1 VVVDNVIANEYSVH
15 AGGNRITVSVFL
27 MKMQLQTEARRYQ
40 LVREGIVHEFPGLDD
55 ETIRD
60 TLEGITDLH
69 EMIAAVIR
77 SALVDEALH
86 SGLRFRVDDMRER
99 LSRLE
104 LRASKKRQLALEAM
118 SEVGLSKL
126 EQPDFTASIRAG
138 SPALV
143 VVPDESIPEPYWLPQ
158 PPKLDRQAIL
168 GELKRGIS
176 VAGAEMS
183 NPKPVL
189 SVRAN

>member
-1 VVVDNVIANEYSVH
+1 MNPM
-15 AGGNRITVSVFL
+15 TVLVNTE
-27 MKMQLQTEARRYQ
+27 LQHYRALKER
-40 LVREGIVHEFPGLDD
+40 LVQEFPLLDD

-86 SGLRFRVDDMRER
+86 SGLRGRLDDMKKR

-104 LRASKKRQLALEAM
+104 VRASKKRELALHAL

-126 EQPDFTASIRAG
+126 EQPDFTASARAG
-138 SPALV
+138 SPTLV
-143 VVPDESIPEPYWLPQ
+143 VVAEDRIPQDYWLPQ

-168 GELKRGIS
+168 GELKRGLEIP
-176 VAGAEMS
+176 GAQMS

-189 SVRAN
+189 SVRTK

>member
-1 VVVDNVIANEYSVH
+1 M
-15 AGGNRITVSVFL
+15 VFL
-27 MKMQLQTEARRYQ
+27 MIHPTSLKIESQTYQ
-40 LVREGIVHEFPGLDD
+40 GLKSRLHAHFPALDD
-55 ETIRD
+55 ETLAD

-86 SGLRFRVDDMRER
+86 LGLRSRVDDMRER

-104 LRASKKRQLALEAM
+104 LRASKKRELALEAM
-118 SEVGLSKL
+118 TEAGLSKL
-126 EQPDFTASIRAG
+126 EQPDFTASARAG

-143 VVPDESIPEPYWLPQ
+143 VMAEDRIPEAYWLPQ

-168 GELKRGIS
+168 GELKRGADI
-176 VAGAEMS
+176 AGAQMS
-183 NPKPVL
+183 NSKPVL
-189 SVRAN
+189 SVRTK